1 MDDEPVEEPT
11 AEAVESVDEETASE
25 EIELTAEETP
35 EAGEA
40 PEQPEPRSRARQSKG
55 SCAYQ
60 RRERIVR
67 TLYPEQIC
75 QRAVSQGH

>member
-35 EAGEA
+35 EAGKHRNSRSA
-40 PEQPEPRSRARQSKG
+40 PQ
-55 SCAYQ
+55 
-60 RRERIVR
+60 
-67 TLYPEQIC
+67 
-75 QRAVSQGH
+75 